1 MTVGSRRRSTGP
13 DKLTVDALRD
23 RSEGCCELCGHPLH
37 GERGRDYH
45 VHHRRPR
52 RMGGSQLPDTN
63 SIENLLLL
71 DASCHERVESERTA
85 GYAGGWLVRQDGI
98 PATVAVLIHGKRWC
112 LLTDDGEYRPVET
125 VEVPDAD

>member
-13 DKLTVDALRD
+13 AKLTVEALYERA
-23 RSEGCCELCGHPLH
+23 EGRCELCGHPVH
-37 GERGRDYH
+37 GERGRDHH

-85 GYAGGWLVRQDGI
+85 AYAGGWLVRQDDI
-98 PATVAVLIHGKRWC
+98 PAAVAVLVHGKAWC
-112 LLTDDGEYRPVET
+112 VLTDDGQYRVVET
-125 VEVPDAD
+125 VEVPDA